1 MVTEDPSVPGESAGT
16 TEHARLKEGVTP
28 LLENVSESA
37 TACLLTMVQGNVL
50 ALTLGHWLI
59 ASRTGVV
66 AGIFATVAT
75 MVIRSRSKWVIAGVL
90 CLVTAT
96 VDYFTHP
103 THFGVA
109 VAEAVVT
116 GLAAGALSLLV
127 SNVRRRRK

>member
-1 MVTEDPSVPGESAGT
+1 MSDEVSVASKREGNPET
-16 TEHARLKEGVTP
+16 PRLRKRLTP
-28 LLENVSESA
+28 FVENVAESA

-66 AGIFATVAT
+66 AGIFATLVT
-75 MVIRSRSKWVIAGVL
+75 LFVRIRSKWMIAGML
-90 CLVTAT
+90 CLITAT

-116 GLAAGALSLLV
+116 GLAAGGLSLLIAKV
-127 SNVRRRRK
+127 TRSRS

>member
-1 MVTEDPSVPGESAGT
+1 VSDESSVSGESAGGA
-16 TEHARLKEGVTP
+16 EKARLKEGVTP
-28 LLENVSESA
+28 FLENVTESA

-50 ALTLGHWLI
+50 ALTLGHWMI

-75 MVIRSRSKWVIAGVL
+75 IVIRSRSKWVIAGVL

-96 VDYFTHP
+96 VDYFTHA

-127 SNVRRRRK
+127 SNVRRSRK